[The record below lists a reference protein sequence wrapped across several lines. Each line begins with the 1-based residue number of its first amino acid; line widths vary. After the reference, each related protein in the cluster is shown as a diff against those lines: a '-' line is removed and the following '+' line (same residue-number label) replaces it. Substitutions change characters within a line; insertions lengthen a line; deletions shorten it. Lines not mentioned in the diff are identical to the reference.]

1 MYDHQVTLVEDA
13 VLSLA
18 EGMPAEAYDFAPT
31 SGEFAGVRSFGEQ
44 VKHVATMIYMTGAV
58 VMEEESP
65 YRPGTHNN
73 GPDDV
78 RSKDEIIAFLK
89 GSLA

>member
-44 VKHVATMIYMTGAV
+44 VKHCVFRRNPPVI
-58 VMEEESP
+58 P
-65 YRPGTHNN
+65 
-73 GPDDV
+73 
-78 RSKDEIIAFLK
+78 K
-89 GSLA
+89 